1 MKKIVIIGGGPAGL
15 KAAISADFKYKH
27 EKRQITVIEKN
38 ERVGRKL
45 MITGKGRCNVTN
57 NCDLDTLIANTPKN
71 GRFLYSA
78 FSNFSSQDTM
88 SFFENAGVPLKTERG
103 NRVFPVS
110 DKAVDIVDALMGSV
124 KARKIKVLHGV
135 AKSIKTQN
143 GAVCGVELE
152 NGEIVEADSVIL
164 ATGGVSYPVTGS
176 TGDGF
181 KMAAELGHTVTEL
194 KPSLVPLCCHEGFCT
209 KLSGLSLKNVTLS
222 IFESVKKKP
231 IYKEMGEMLF
241 THFGISGPLV
251 LSASSYIRKMGKVE
265 YTAVIDL
272 KPALDEEQLD
282 KRILRDFEGQQN
294 KDFANSLDALLPKS
308 MIPVI
313 IGMSGIDPHI
323 KVNQISREQRMGLVR
338 ILKNFTLHITG
349 FRPIEEAIITS
360 GGISVKEINPS
371 TMESKLVSGLY
382 FAGEIIDV
390 DAFTGGFNLQIA
402 FSTGFLAGE
411 NV

>member
-1 MKKIVIIGGGPAGL
+1 M
-15 KAAISADFKYKH
+15 
-27 EKRQITVIEKN
+27 
-38 ERVGRKL
+38 
-45 MITGKGRCNVTN
+45 
-57 NCDLDTLIANTPKN
+57 
-71 GRFLYSA
+71 
-78 FSNFSSQDTM
+78 
-88 SFFENAGVPLKTERG
+88 
-103 NRVFPVS
+103 
-110 DKAVDIVDALMGSV
+110 
-124 KARKIKVLHGV
+124 
-135 AKSIKTQN
+135 
-143 GAVCGVELE
+143 
-152 NGEIVEADSVIL
+152 
-164 ATGGVSYPVTGS
+164 
-176 TGDGF
+176 
-181 KMAAELGHTVTEL
+181 
-194 KPSLVPLCCHEGFCT
+194 VPLCCHEGFCT

-222 IFESVKKKP
+222 IFESVKKNP

-251 LSASSYIRKMGKVE
+251 LSASSYIRKMGKAE

-282 KRILRDFEGQQN
+282 KRSLRDFEGQQN

-323 KVNQISREQRMGLVR
+323 KVNQISREQRTELVKL
-338 ILKNFTLHITG
+338 LKNFTLHITG

-390 DAFTGGFNLQIA
+390 DAYTGGFNLQIA
-402 FSTGFLAGE
+402 YSTGYLAAISIIENLRNGE
-411 NV
+411 